1 MDQFIENDGRTID
14 YKVVDNYSEKP
25 VVRKGVERIGR
36 YIHYYDEKG
45 EFIKMERI
53 YGEYDD
59 MQNIS
64 AIVAKRHFENN
75 LKYQKC
81 SDTVLIYS

>member
-1 MDQFIENDGRTID
+1 MDQFIANDGRTID

-64 AIVAKRHFENN
+64 AIVAKRHFE
-75 LKYQKC
+75 K
-81 SDTVLIYS
+81 